1 MWRARDAVTKCALAR
16 DERGQM
22 AVELAVV
29 IPVAIV
35 VALVVYN
42 LCRFVEACATFDRV
56 APDAVVAQGVSPAG
70 EQSALSSAG
79 QVKTCIEQ
87 ALNMR
92 SCEVSVAVSGPPDPV
107 SGGGLTFPL
116 SPLLTTYTCTLRYRP
131 WPSGFVM
138 AGVAFR
144 PPVALVHVRTL
155 VVDRFRPGVVV

>member
-1 MWRARDAVTKCALAR
+1 MRAGGRFAACS
-16 DERGQM
+16 EQGQM
-22 AVELAVV
+22 AVELAVML
-29 IPVAIV
+29 PVGIV
-35 VALVVYN
+35 VALIVFN

-79 QVKTCIEQ
+79 QVKASIEE

-92 SCEVSVAVSGPPDPV
+92 SCEVDVAVSGPPDASA
-107 SGGGLTFPL
+107 SGGGLRFPL
-116 SPLLTTYTCTLRYRP
+116 SPLLTTYTCTMRYHP

-144 PPVALVHVRTL
+144 PPVVLVHVRTL